1 MTDNFSHFQNG
12 TLSSA
17 APQIKR
23 VNPLP
28 TSGRLTPEL
37 VRKRWQYLD
46 LPSAQS
52 ALLDPVTEDEM
63 LSYHKNI
70 EHFIGTIKL
79 PVGIAGPLLVNGQ
92 YTQAQ
97 YCIPLATT
105 EAALVSS
112 YHRGCRLITAAGGAN
127 VLVLREGVT
136 RTPGFA
142 FACLADAAEFIR
154 WVSEQFTVLK
164 SIAES
169 TTQHGQLQEI
179 DVEMEGNHVYLIFQF
194 FTEDA
199 SGQNMVT
206 IATQAAFDYVRQ
218 HSPIS
223 PRHAFLDAN
232 LSGDKKANS
241 HAMRHVR
248 GKKVTAEIHIAE
260 SLIQRYL
267 HTTSEAMIEF
277 GLMANN
283 GGQLN
288 GTIGTN
294 AHYANALAA
303 FYIAC
308 GQDAACVAESAV
320 GMTRFERSV
329 HGGLCASVT
338 LPNIMVGT
346 VGGGTHLPSQKAC
359 LELLGLHGSGHARA
373 LAEVLAAVCLA
384 GELSIVGAFCA
395 GHFTRAH
402 HKLAR

>member
-1 MTDNFSHFQNG
+1 MTDNFSHFYHR
-12 TLSSA
+12 TRSA
-17 APQIKR
+17 HATQERRSPA
-23 VNPLP
+23 LP
-28 TSGRLTPEL
+28 ASGRLTPEL
-37 VRKRWQYLD
+37 VNKRWQHFA
-46 LPSAQS
+46 LPEAQA
-52 ALLDPVTEDEM
+52 ALLDPITEETM
-63 LSYHKNI
+63 HSYTKNI
-70 EHFIGTIKL
+70 EHFIGTVKL
-79 PVGIAGPLLVNGQ
+79 PVGIAGPILVNGQ
-92 YTQAQ
+92 HAQAEF
-97 YCIPLATT
+97 CIPLATT

-112 YHRGCRLITAAGGAN
+112 YHRGCRLITAAGGAST
-127 VLVLREGVT
+127 LVLQEGVT

-142 FACLADAAEFIR
+142 FACLADAARFIG
-154 WVSEQFTVLK
+154 WVSEHVADLK
-164 SIAES
+164 SVAES
-169 TTQHGQLQEI
+169 TTQHGQLQDIE
-179 DVEMEGNHVYLIFQF
+179 VEMEGNHVYLVFQF

-206 IATQAAFDYVRQ
+206 IATQAAFDYVMQ
-218 HSPIS
+218 HSPVE
-223 PRHAFLDAN
+223 PRQAFLDAN

-241 HAMRHVR
+241 HVMRHVR
-248 GKKVTAEIHIAE
+248 GKKVTAEVHIAE

-267 HTTSEAMIEF
+267 HTTSDAMIEF

-320 GMTRFERSV
+320 GITRFERSI

-346 VGGGTHLPSQKAC
+346 VGGGTQLPSQKAC
-359 LELLGLHGSGHARA
+359 LELLGLNGSGHARA

>member
-1 MTDNFSHFQNG
+1 MIDNSSRFQPCQIDSVNTDD
-12 TLSSA
+12 A
-17 APQIKR
+17 R
-23 VNPLP
+23 PLDLP
-28 TSGRLTPEL
+28 ASGRLTPHL
-37 VRKRWQYLD
+37 VNKRWQQITQ
-46 LPSAQS
+46 PEAQA
-52 ALLDPVTEDEM
+52 ALLDHQTEQTM
-63 LSYHKNI
+63 MTYQKNI
-70 EHFIGTIKL
+70 EHFIGTVKL
-79 PVGIAGPLLVNGQ
+79 PVGIAGPIMVRGQ
-92 YTQAQ
+92 YAQ
-97 YCIPLATT
+97 GEFIIPLATT

-112 YHRGCRLITAAGGAN
+112 YHRGSRLITAAGGAD
-127 VLVLREGVT
+127 VMVLREGVT

-142 FACLADAAEFIR
+142 FDCLADAAQFIT
-154 WVSEQFTVLK
+154 WVSQQFHWLTSL
-164 SIAES
+164 AER
-169 TTQHGQLQEI
+169 TTHHGKLQNI
-179 DVEMEGNHVYLIFQF
+179 QVEMEGNHVYLIFEF

-206 IATQAAFDYVRQ
+206 IATQAAFDYVMNN
-218 HSPIS
+218 SPVT

-241 HAMRHVR
+241 HALRHVR
-248 GKKVTAEIHIAE
+248 GKKVTAEIHIPE
-260 SLIQRYL
+260 RLIERYL
-267 HTTSEAMIEF
+267 HTSSDAMIEF

-308 GQDAACVAESAV
+308 GQDAACVAESAI

-346 VGGGTHLPSQKAC
+346 VGGGTQLPSQKAC
-359 LELLGLHGSGHARA
+359 LDLLGLHGPGHAKA
-373 LAEVLAAVCLA
+373 LAEVLAATCLA